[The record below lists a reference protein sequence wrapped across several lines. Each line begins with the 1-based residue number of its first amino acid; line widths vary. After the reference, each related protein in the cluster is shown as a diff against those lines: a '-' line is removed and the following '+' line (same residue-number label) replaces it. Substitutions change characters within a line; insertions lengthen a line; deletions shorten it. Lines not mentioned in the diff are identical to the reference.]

1 MIELR
6 DALNIHDIL
15 IDKFGGSTGV
25 RDLGLL
31 ESALHRPF
39 ATFENQELYPSP
51 IEKAAAVLES
61 ILINHPFI
69 DGNKRTAYVLMRLM
83 LLEGGYDINAKQ
95 DEKYYMVTTAS
106 TGKIRFEEIKNWIHT
121 HVIQKNDAEK

>member
-15 IDKFGGSTGV
+15 IDKFGGSRGV

-51 IEKAAAVLES
+51 IDKAAAVLES

-69 DGNKRTAYVLMRLM
+69 DGNK
-83 LLEGGYDINAKQ
+83 
-95 DEKYYMVTTAS
+95 
-106 TGKIRFEEIKNWIHT
+106 
-121 HVIQKNDAEK
+121 